1 MANTN
6 NKKTLPK
13 RTIDVRV
20 TALPSGEEAV
30 TYNLEKSV
38 QSIITDHNSAMAR
51 IIVGDAALGSKEN
64 SFLAKIKSNHQALFG
79 DSNSIFALLSDIK
92 AATVASK
99 LDLKTITQLAN
110 KYLDS
115 YEENH
120 LWDES
125 NYMVLSGIAP
135 LLNDILVAIK
145 EGNTTTEEGSQ
156 KIKLLIQGINDKTID
171 KLIELSERDIDPTS
185 KNSRALK
192 NFLLA
197 ISHFGEIDKKTTEGL
212 ETLDSLI
219 LPLNQVLKRIE
230 NLNKTLGDGQTL
242 VDTVIRL
249 QKLFAAI
256 KEIKEVSLTKDDT
269 DVIMYAIKGVNSILQ
284 EMSSANEILKDKDK
298 MKDFESYII
307 NLMNI
312 FGDGSNL
319 DILFEGL
326 REMHPVSEE
335 QAGLIIDGVTAINTI
350 LFNLKNLGI
359 EADNIIPGNLSFL
372 DFIFYSDQNPENLK
386 NIFHGLNDV
395 ADMTNK
401 EKYQRIVENIGHV
414 KNIVDS
420 LAQIKVNKK
429 LPEILKE
436 LTTIFA
442 NTTENGKISKSASVK
457 SLSEIFKGLNS
468 IDVADQ
474 KKVEKIIKSLEGISS
489 IINTLSNIDTKANDI
504 KKMRVNILDYLDILD
519 EVYDEI
525 KTKYDKIIELA
536 GMADTVK
543 AANKK
548 IDESL
553 DSCNE
558 VAVKTNQRN
567 EEIKKASI
575 SMAGLGAFIVASA
588 AVMTIGALFMMVG
601 GAKFAKNALL
611 FGVTLMAFEA
621 MVVAPLLLFSLQKN
635 KAFPA
640 LNNLNSFVITCTA
653 TMLVGAL
660 FMMLGGGKFMQAAL
674 GFAITLGLFEA
685 LIVAP
690 IMTFKFI
697 AKDALDS
704 LENLSSFII
713 TCTVIMT
720 LGALFMS
727 FAGGKLVKNAL
738 KFGLTLMLFEAI
750 VVAPF
755 ILFNKYAPEATKG
768 LQNFS
773 GFLIVTTAVMLIGA
787 LFMSLSGGKLVKNA
801 LKFAFTLMLFEAM
814 IITPF
819 LLINTFKDGVTNSMK
834 LFTGIVITSTIILM
848 IGALF
853 VAAQGGKYVKN
864 ALKFTGLLM
873 LFEIGVLAP
882 LLILNKMKNQIFRGL
897 VDFTAMIIVC
907 TTALLIGAL
916 FMTMKGGQM
925 PHAALQFTGLLALF
939 ELAVVAPILLFSKV
953 APEAIQSA
961 QQFGIFIALC
971 TASLIAGA
979 AYINA
984 YGSASAWE
992 FALLLA
998 GFVGIME
1005 AVAVGLSVW
1014 LNGKSMVS
1022 MKELSIFISVSSAA
1036 LLIGA
1041 MFVKTYGAKSVMEYA
1056 IVLAGFVTIM
1066 EVTVLILNKFMGD
1079 PKTIASM
1086 SAFGIFVGLSS
1097 LALIAGAMYINK
1109 YGVGS
1114 AINYAIVLT
1123 GFIALM
1129 SGVMALLGYLAPY
1142 ITPCIA
1148 VAQGL
1153 AIAIGTLSLSILLT
1167 NYIFENDPNGR
1178 KTLKHIGVL
1187 GTVLTGILGVFAILG
1202 IPPVMVLITLGAVAA
1217 TAIGVAITAISVS
1230 LGIMH
1235 SFIGKNGN
1243 RILKEIGILNNIL
1256 SWDSLGST
1264 FLLLSALGLV
1274 APLGL
1279 AASVA
1284 IGISLMA
1291 LSASLAIVDS
1301 LMKKHGKTLP
1311 GNINTLI
1318 DIVGQIG
1325 ILSLALIPVGVAA
1338 VLGNIAMIPIGLL
1351 TVSLSTTML
1360 LISLSVAKMAAVGDI
1375 SSQTETIVNNL
1386 KSFINIA
1393 DEVISV
1399 KDIFKITRIFS
1410 KLEIIKSIAKPMG
1423 ETMLTVASAIQDLAN
1438 LKVASRWDKDGNAIR
1453 WRQLKPNDFEIAK
1466 GNIADILTTMA
1477 EAFIDV
1483 WYGKTRQ
1490 FGLKDLANNDD
1501 EAIWQVLYFGNKVG
1515 EVISNIA
1522 TGVGNMAKM
1531 QIPTAWDSKGK
1542 AIAFRQLKQKDFKL
1556 ASDNVS
1562 DILISMA
1569 STIMSLY
1576 QVGNDY
1582 KRFGLKQGQNIFDV
1596 VGGGL
1601 FSDAE
1606 PSPFINTLEA
1616 TLKIGEVISNI
1627 GSAVGN
1633 MAKMQ
1638 IPTAWDEKGKAIA
1651 FRPIKKR
1658 DFVEAGENIDL
1669 ILTSVVRTLMSLYEK
1684 GKNEELGGSEK
1695 QNIFDV
1701 VSGGL
1706 LCSDDPPKLIRV
1718 IEASMKVSE
1727 MISNIATG
1735 VKDIAVLQIPNQW
1748 DDKGHPIHYV
1758 KVTSSDFYDAGK
1770 SIENIL
1776 TTVISAVASLDI
1788 NTDDVSN
1795 KMDAILPVSE
1805 FIGNMAEGI
1814 VKLASGQIAINWNKD
1829 GKAIEYRQLTKDD
1842 YIAAGEA
1849 VEKILIGQ
1857 IVSIV
1862 ETTKR
1867 YPQYFGKDNE
1877 WFTEIVSS
1885 VSSTGGLISSI
1896 ADSIIKIGQGLVAD
1910 KWDKDGKPIHF
1921 KQIVYTDA
1929 INNLNDVMMKVIPA
1943 TANAIILA
1951 YNGDDSHL
1959 GLKFILGENP
1969 DDDSPFNVA
1978 VRCINEITKITAS
1991 VVDTAIKLG
2000 SAQVP
2005 DWDAPWKDGK
2015 PTRYKHIEPLSII
2028 NNVNQLF
2035 KGNGKQSGILT
2046 ILADVISDIYDD
2058 YFAPGKKFDP
2068 NNEAELLTT
2077 VSNGISQILRI
2088 ISSASNSIVKIAST
2102 SIPISWDKDGN
2113 VLKYVR
2119 LDDNEINRAKNII
2132 KNIIVSLL
2140 TILDSD
2146 EIRAYQTEEAKNA
2159 REILADN
2166 ITDLIAAIGLTV
2178 RTTLDQIKEINKY
2191 QDEINKFSTLDFTK
2205 MVSNLNNSISQLQGI
2220 CSSFTYDPTQE
2231 TVFDFLTDELSNYV
2245 YNGVNPFDKD
2255 AYDKSNLLIE
2265 SIKKTNQTLS
2275 NAKGSS
2281 QFNQNTEILKK
2292 YVNTINSVDVSKLNT
2307 MNSLVNGLNKLANQW
2322 PDMGALT
2329 NALVEKLTP
2338 TLNNLVDRLEQAART
2353 IEKSDESQDKR
2364 QKKIDSTIS
2373 AIKEVMANPIN
2384 VLVSSDTTDSLD
2396 DNNPSSPEEDKT
2408 KINNT
2413 SRNNSTPQNNGTPP
2427 QNPSTNQRGSS
2438 ASQNRSRGNQ

>member
-1 MANTN
+1 MANTS

-92 AATVASK
+92 TATVASK

-110 KYLDS
+110 KYLDN

-125 NYMVLSGIAP
+125 NYNALIGIIP
-135 LLNDILVAIK
+135 MLNDILTTIK
-145 EGNTTTEEGSQ
+145 EGNTTTEEGAQ
-156 KIKLLIQGINDKTID
+156 KVKLLIQGINDKTID
-171 KLIELSERDIDPTS
+171 KLIELSETDIDPTS

-192 NFLLA
+192 NFFLA
-197 ISHFGEIDKKTTEGL
+197 LQHFSQIDKKTLEGV
-212 ETLDSLI
+212 ENVDSI
-219 LPLNQVLKRIE
+219 LVPLNNLLKKIEKLNEKTPDLDNLMQMMQKMRGVFSGISSITEVKQEFIDNILYGIRGMNTVLK
-230 NLNKTLGDGQTL
+230 
-242 VDTVIRL
+242 
-249 QKLFAAI
+249 
-256 KEIKEVSLTKDDT
+256 
-269 DVIMYAIKGVNSILQ
+269 
-284 EMSSANEILKDKDK
+284 EMSAANEELKG
-298 MKDFESYII
+298 KDFDSYLL
-307 NLMNI
+307 NLTNI
-312 FGDGSNL
+312 FDDASNL
-319 DILFEGL
+319 DIIFEGL
-326 REMHPVSEE
+326 RELHPVDSEHM
-335 QAGLIIDGVTAINTI
+335 GLIIDNIISINEILFRLNNINTKDLEFTSDLAWI
-350 LFNLKNLGI
+350 QGVLSGDEGTLEQIFRDINRISDISNKDKFERIVANIDSVAKIINLLAKI
-359 EADNIIPGNLSFL
+359 KID
-372 DFIFYSDQNPENLK
+372 K
-386 NIFHGLNDV
+386 NIPDV
-395 ADMTNK
+395 
-401 EKYQRIVENIGHV
+401 
-414 KNIVDS
+414 
-420 LAQIKVNKK
+420 
-429 LPEILKE
+429 LKE
-436 LTTIFA
+436 LYDLFNTKEKDNNIKTLSAIFNA
-442 NTTENGKISKSASVK
+442 INNIQRP
-457 SLSEIFKGLNS
+457 
-468 IDVADQ
+468 DQ
-474 KKVEKIIKSLEGISS
+474 KKFEQVVNGLEGIKS
-489 IINTLSNIDTKANDI
+489 IIDTLNLIDVKAKDI
-504 KKMRVNILDYLDILD
+504 KKMKINILDYLDVLD
-519 EVYDEI
+519 EVYDDI
-525 KTKYDKIIELA
+525 KKKFDKIIEIA
-536 GMADTVK
+536 AISDTVT
-543 AANKK
+543 AANEK
-548 IDESL
+548 IDKAL

-558 VAVKTNQRN
+558 VAVKTNQRS

-575 SMAGLGAFIVASA
+575 SMSGLAAFMVAA
-588 AVMTIGALFMMVG
+588 TAVMCIGALFMAYG
-601 GAKFAKNALL
+601 GGKFVKNALK
-611 FGVTLMAFEA
+611 FGLTLMVFEA
-621 MVVAPLLLFSLQKN
+621 MVVAPLLLFRNQQG

-640 LNNLNSFVITCTA
+640 LNNLNSFIVTCTA
-653 TMLVGAL
+653 TMMIGAL

-685 LIVAP
+685 LIIAP
-690 IMTFKFI
+690 IMAFKYV
-697 AKDALDS
+697 AKDAIES
-704 LENLSSFII
+704 LEGFSSFII
-713 TCTVIMT
+713 TCTTIMT

-727 FAGGKLVKNAL
+727 FGGGKFVKNAL

-768 LQNFS
+768 LQQFS

-787 LFMSLSGGKLVKNA
+787 LFMHLSGGKMVKNA

-814 IITPF
+814 VIAPF
-819 LLINTFKDGVTNSMK
+819 LLFNVFKDGALNGMK
-834 LFTGIVITSTIILM
+834 LFTGMVITSTIILM
-848 IGALF
+848 VGALF
-853 VAAQGGKYVKN
+853 MNVQNGKMAKN

-907 TTALLIGAL
+907 TTALLIGSL
-916 FMTMKGGQM
+916 FMTMKNGQM
-925 PHAALQFTGLLALF
+925 PRAALEFTGLLALF
-939 ELAVVAPILLFSKV
+939 ELATVAPLLLFNEVSGT
-953 APEAIQSA
+953 AIQSA
-961 QQFGIFIALC
+961 EKFGLFIAL
-971 TASLIAGA
+971 SAGA
-979 AYINA
+979 LIGGAAFINE
-984 YGSASAWE
+984 YGSKSVWE
-992 FALLLA
+992 FGLILSL
-998 GFVGIME
+998 FVGLIGGGYI
-1005 AVAVGLSVW
+1005 ALSKW
-1014 LNGKSMVS
+1014 LDGKATAT
-1022 MKELSIFISVSSAA
+1022 MKELGVFVAISSAA

-1041 MFVKTYGAKSVMEYA
+1041 MFVKTYGAKSVLEYG
-1056 IVLAGFVTIM
+1056 IVLAGFVGLMGGVI
-1066 EVTVLILNKFMGD
+1066 ILLTKFMG
-1079 PKTIASM
+1079 PMTLPNM
-1086 SAFGIFVGLSS
+1086 MAFGVFVGLSS
-1097 LALIAGAMYINK
+1097 LSLIAGAMYINK
-1109 YGVGS
+1109 YGTKS
-1114 AINYAIVLT
+1114 AIIYAGVLTLFIVLM
-1123 GFIALM
+1123 GA
-1129 SGVMALLGYLAPY
+1129 VMAGLGYLAPY
-1142 ITPCIA
+1142 ITPGIA
-1148 VAQGL
+1148 AATGL
-1153 AIAIGTLSLSILLT
+1153 GIAIGTLSLSMMLVNFIFEQDKNGKKILKNIGILLSVIGKVWLPFSLLSLVSPFIIAGSAAT
-1167 NYIFENDPNGR
+1167 IALGIGITILSGSLVLVDNLMGRNRGQRILTDIDLLNDVINKVWLPFS
-1178 KTLKHIGVL
+1178 LLSLVSIPIAA
-1187 GTVLTGILGVFAILG
+1187 GTAAAILLGVGLMTLSGSLTIVDTFMNAHGESIQNNLQELMIVVGLTAALGYEVGLLG
-1202 IPPVMVLITLGAVAA
+1202 IPLLAA
-1217 TAIGVAITAISVS
+1217 TVFGIIPLNMFVGGLTSTVFMLTASVKRMNEVGDLSKQTQQIISN
-1230 LGIMH
+1230 IN
-1235 SFIGKNGN
+1235 SFIGIIDDIDLGGWGFFG
-1243 RILKEIGILNNIL
+1243 RIAK
-1256 SWDSLGST
+1256 
-1264 FLLLSALGLV
+1264 
-1274 APLGL
+1274 
-1279 AASVA
+1279 
-1284 IGISLMA
+1284 
-1291 LSASLAIVDS
+1291 
-1301 LMKKHGKTLP
+1301 
-1311 GNINTLI
+1311 
-1318 DIVGQIG
+1318 
-1325 ILSLALIPVGVAA
+1325 LALIEDLVKPMGR
-1338 VLGNIAMIPIGLL
+1338 
-1351 TVSLSTTML
+1351 TML
-1360 LISLSVAKMAAVGDI
+1360 LVS
-1375 SSQTETIVNNL
+1375 T
-1386 KSFINIA
+1386 
-1393 DEVISV
+1393 
-1399 KDIFKITRIFS
+1399 
-1410 KLEIIKSIAKPMG
+1410 
-1423 ETMLTVASAIQDLAN
+1423 AIQDIAN
-1438 LKVASRWDKDGNAIR
+1438 LKVASRWDKDGTPVR
-1453 WRQLKPNDFEIAK
+1453 WRQLQPKDFQIAK
-1466 GNIADILTTMA
+1466 DNIADILTNMA
-1477 EAFIDV
+1477 EAFVDV
-1483 WYGKTRQ
+1483 WYGKATDSKNPLLRTGK
-1490 FGLKDLANNDD
+1490 GLRDLVKDDD
-1501 EAIWQVLYFGNKVG
+1501 DAIWQVLYFGCKVG

-1542 AIAFRQLKQKDFKL
+1542 AISYRQLKQKDFKL
-1556 ASDNVS
+1556 ASDNTKE
-1562 DILISMA
+1562 ILTNLA
-1569 STIMSLY
+1569 HTIMELY
-1576 QVGNDY
+1576 NDGFKEEY
-1582 KRFGLKQGQNIFDV
+1582 GARNGKNIFDV

-1606 PSPFINTLEA
+1606 PSPFINTLES

-1638 IPTAWDEKGKAIA
+1638 ISTAWDERGKAIA
-1651 FRPIKKR
+1651 FRQIKKR
-1658 DFVEAGENIDL
+1658 DFVDAGENINL
-1669 ILTSVVRTLMSLYEK
+1669 ILTSVVHTLMDLYKK
-1684 GKNEELGGSEK
+1684 GTTAELGGSQE
-1695 QNIFDV
+1695 QNIFDI
-1701 VSGGL
+1701 VSGGF
-1706 LCSDDPPKLIRV
+1706 LCSDDPSPIARV

-1758 KVTSSDFYDAGK
+1758 KVNSSDFYDAGK

-1776 TTVISAVASLDI
+1776 TTVVSAVASLNI
-1788 NTDDVSN
+1788 NPDDVSN
-1795 KMDAILPVSE
+1795 KMEAILPVSE

-1814 VKLASGQIAINWNKD
+1814 VKLASGQIATNWDKKT
-1829 GKAIEYRQLTKDD
+1829 GKAIEYRQLTKED

-1849 VEKILIGQ
+1849 VENILIGQ

-1910 KWDKDGKPIHF
+1910 NWDKDGKPIHF
-1921 KQIVYTDA
+1921 TKINYTDA
-1929 INNLNDVMMKVIPA
+1929 INDLNDVMMQVIPA

-1951 YNGDDSHL
+1951 YEGDSSHNRK
-1959 GLKFILGENP
+1959 GLKAILGDNP

-1978 VRCINEITKITAS
+1978 VRCITEITKIAS
-1991 VVDTAIKLG
+1991 SIVDTSIKLG

-2005 DWDAPWKDGK
+2005 DWNAPWKDGK
-2015 PTRYKHIEPLSII
+2015 PTRYKHINPLEII

-2046 ILADVISDIYDD
+2046 ILADVVSDIYDD

-2068 NNEAELLTT
+2068 NNEADLLAI
-2077 VSNGISQILRI
+2077 VSNGIGQILKI
-2088 ISSASNSIVKIAST
+2088 VSSASNSIVKIAST
-2102 SIPISWDKDGN
+2102 SIPVSWDKDGN

-2119 LDDNEINRAKNII
+2119 LDDGEIERARKIIQNIVI
-2132 KNIIVSLL
+2132 SLL

-2146 EIRAYQTEEAKNA
+2146 EIKAYQTEEAKNA

-2191 QDEINKFSTLDFTK
+2191 QDEINKFGTLDFTK

-2255 AYDKSNLLIE
+2255 AYEKSNLLIE
-2265 SIKKTNQTLS
+2265 SIKKTNQTIS
-2275 NAKGSS
+2275 TAKGSS

-2292 YVNTINSVDVSKLNT
+2292 YVNTINSVDVSRLNT

-2338 TLNNLVDRLEQAART
+2338 ALNNLVERLEQAART

-2413 SRNNSTPQNNGTPP
+2413 SRNNSTPQNNGTP
-2427 QNPSTNQRGSS
+2427 QNPSTNQGGSS

>member
-1 MANTN
+1 MANTS

-92 AATVASK
+92 TATVASK

-110 KYLDS
+110 KYLDN
-115 YEENH
+115 YEESH

-125 NYMVLSGIAP
+125 NYNTLIGIVP
-135 LLNDILVAIK
+135 MLNDILTAIK
-145 EGNTTTEEGSQ
+145 EGNTTTEEGAQ
-156 KIKLLIQGINDKTID
+156 KVKLLIQGINDKTID
-171 KLIELSERDIDPTS
+171 KLIELSETDIDPTS

-192 NFLLA
+192 NFFLA
-197 ISHFGEIDKKTTEGL
+197 LQHFSQIDKKTLEGV
-212 ETLDSLI
+212 ENVDSI
-219 LPLNQVLKRIE
+219 LVPLNNLLKKIE
-230 NLNKTLGDGQTL
+230 KLNEKTPDLDNLMQMMQKMRGVFSGISSITEVKQEFIDNILYG
-242 VDTVIRL
+242 IR
-249 QKLFAAI
+249 
-256 KEIKEVSLTKDDT
+256 
-269 DVIMYAIKGVNSILQ
+269 GVNTILK
-284 EMSSANEILKDKDK
+284 EMSIANEELKE
-298 MKDFESYII
+298 KDFESYLL
-307 NLMNI
+307 NLTNI
-312 FGDGSNL
+312 FDDASNL
-319 DILFEGL
+319 DIVFEGL
-326 REMHPVSEE
+326 RELHPVDSEHM
-335 QAGLIIDGVTAINTI
+335 GLIIDNIVSINEILYRLNNINTKDLEFTSDLAWI
-350 LFNLKNLGI
+350 QGVLSGDEGTLEQIFRDINRISDISNKDKFERIVANIDYVAKIINLLAKI
-359 EADNIIPGNLSFL
+359 KID
-372 DFIFYSDQNPENLK
+372 K
-386 NIFHGLNDV
+386 NIPDV
-395 ADMTNK
+395 
-401 EKYQRIVENIGHV
+401 
-414 KNIVDS
+414 
-420 LAQIKVNKK
+420 
-429 LPEILKE
+429 LKE
-436 LTTIFA
+436 LYDLFNTKEKDNNIKTLSAIF
-442 NTTENGKISKSASVK
+442 NVI
-457 SLSEIFKGLNS
+457 NS
-468 IDVADQ
+468 IQRPDQ
-474 KKVEKIIKSLEGISS
+474 KKFEQVVNGLEGIRS
-489 IINTLSNIDTKANDI
+489 IIDTLNLIDVKAKDI
-504 KKMRVNILDYLDILD
+504 KKMKINILDYLDVLD
-519 EVYDEI
+519 EVYDDI
-525 KTKYDKIIELA
+525 KKKFDKIVEIA
-536 GMADTVK
+536 AISDTVT
-543 AANKK
+543 AANEK
-548 IDESL
+548 IDKAL

-558 VAVKTNQRN
+558 VAVKTNQRS

-575 SMAGLGAFIVASA
+575 SISGLAAFMVAA
-588 AVMTIGALFMMVG
+588 TAVMCIGALFMAYG
-601 GAKFAKNALL
+601 GGKFVKNALK
-611 FGVTLMAFEA
+611 FGLTLMVFEA
-621 MVVAPLLLFSLQKN
+621 MVVAPLLLFRNQQG

-640 LNNLNSFVITCTA
+640 LNNLNSFIVTCTA
-653 TMLVGAL
+653 TMMIGAL

-685 LIVAP
+685 LIIAP
-690 IMTFKFI
+690 IMAFKYV
-697 AKDALDS
+697 AKDAIES
-704 LENLSSFII
+704 LEGFSSFII
-713 TCTVIMT
+713 TCTTIMT

-727 FAGGKLVKNAL
+727 FGGGKFVKNAL

-768 LQNFS
+768 LQQFS

-787 LFMSLSGGKLVKNA
+787 LFMHLSGGKMVKNA

-814 IITPF
+814 VIAPF
-819 LLINTFKDGVTNSMK
+819 LLFNVFKDGALNGMK
-834 LFTGIVITSTIILM
+834 LFTGMVITSTIILM
-848 IGALF
+848 VGALF
-853 VAAQGGKYVKN
+853 MNVQNGKMAKN

-907 TTALLIGAL
+907 TTALLIGSL
-916 FMTMKGGQM
+916 FMTMKNGQM
-925 PHAALQFTGLLALF
+925 PRAALEFTGLLALF
-939 ELAVVAPILLFSKV
+939 ELATVAPLLLFNEVSGT
-953 APEAIQSA
+953 AIQSA
-961 QQFGIFIALC
+961 EKFGLFIAL
-971 TASLIAGA
+971 SAGA
-979 AYINA
+979 LIGGAAFINE
-984 YGSASAWE
+984 YGSASVWE
-992 FALLLA
+992 FGLILSL
-998 GFVGIME
+998 FVGLIGGGYI
-1005 AVAVGLSVW
+1005 ALSKW
-1014 LNGKSMVS
+1014 LDGKATAT
-1022 MKELSIFISVSSAA
+1022 MKELGVFVAISSAA

-1041 MFVKTYGAKSVMEYA
+1041 MFVKTYGSKSVLEYG
-1056 IVLAGFVTIM
+1056 IVLAGFVGLMGGVI
-1066 EVTVLILNKFMGD
+1066 ILLTKFMG
-1079 PKTIASM
+1079 PMTLPNM
-1086 SAFGIFVGLSS
+1086 MAFGVFVGLSS
-1097 LALIAGAMYINK
+1097 LSLIAGAMYINK
-1109 YGVGS
+1109 YGTKS
-1114 AINYAIVLT
+1114 AIIYAGVLTLFIVLM
-1123 GFIALM
+1123 GA
-1129 SGVMALLGYLAPY
+1129 VMAGLGYLAAW
-1142 ITPCIA
+1142 ITPGIA
-1148 VAQGL
+1148 AATGL
-1153 AIAIGTLSLSILLT
+1153 GIAIGTLSLSMMLVNFIFEQDKNGKKILKNIGILLSVIGKVWLPFSLLSLVSPFIIAGSAAAIALGIGIT
-1167 NYIFENDPNGR
+1167 ILSGSLVLVDNLMGRNRGQRILTDIDILNDVINKVWLPFSLLSLVSIPIAAG
-1178 KTLKHIGVL
+1178 TAAAILLGIGLMAMSGSLTIVDTFMNAHGESIQNNLQELMIVVGLTAAL
-1187 GTVLTGILGVFAILG
+1187 GYEVGLLG
-1202 IPPVMVLITLGAVAA
+1202 IPLAFATVFGIIPLNMFVGGLTSAVFML
-1217 TAIGVAITAISVS
+1217 TASVKRMNEVGDLSKQTQQIISN
-1230 LGIMH
+1230 IN
-1235 SFIGKNGN
+1235 SFIGIIDDIDLGGWGFFS
-1243 RILKEIGILNNIL
+1243 RIAK
-1256 SWDSLGST
+1256 
-1264 FLLLSALGLV
+1264 
-1274 APLGL
+1274 
-1279 AASVA
+1279 
-1284 IGISLMA
+1284 
-1291 LSASLAIVDS
+1291 
-1301 LMKKHGKTLP
+1301 
-1311 GNINTLI
+1311 
-1318 DIVGQIG
+1318 
-1325 ILSLALIPVGVAA
+1325 LALIEDLVRPMGR
-1338 VLGNIAMIPIGLL
+1338 
-1351 TVSLSTTML
+1351 TML
-1360 LISLSVAKMAAVGDI
+1360 LVS
-1375 SSQTETIVNNL
+1375 T
-1386 KSFINIA
+1386 
-1393 DEVISV
+1393 
-1399 KDIFKITRIFS
+1399 
-1410 KLEIIKSIAKPMG
+1410 
-1423 ETMLTVASAIQDLAN
+1423 AIQDIAN
-1438 LKVASRWDKDGNAIR
+1438 LKVASRWDKNGTPVR
-1453 WRQLKPNDFEIAK
+1453 WRQLQPKDFQIAK
-1466 GNIADILTTMA
+1466 DNIADILTNMA
-1477 EAFIDV
+1477 EAFVDV
-1483 WYGKTRQ
+1483 WYGKATDSKNPLLRTGK
-1490 FGLKDLANNDD
+1490 GLRDLVKDDD
-1501 EAIWQVLYFGNKVG
+1501 DAIWQVLYFGCKVG

-1542 AIAFRQLKQKDFKL
+1542 AISYRQLKQKDFKL
-1556 ASDNVS
+1556 ASDNIS

-1569 STIMSLY
+1569 STIMALY

-1582 KRFGLKQGQNIFDV
+1582 QRFGLKQGQNIFDV

-1684 GKNEELGGSEK
+1684 GKTKELGGSEE

-1701 VSGGL
+1701 VSNFW
-1706 LCSDDPPKLIRV
+1706 SADDPPPIARV

-1758 KVTSSDFYDAGK
+1758 KVNSSDFYDAGK

-1776 TTVISAVASLDI
+1776 TTVVSAVASLNI
-1788 NTDDVSN
+1788 NPDEVSET
-1795 KMDAILPVSE
+1795 MDAILPVSE

-1814 VKLASGQIAINWNKD
+1814 VKLASGQIATNWDKKT
-1829 GKAIEYRQLTKDD
+1829 GKAIEYRQLTKED

-1849 VEKILIGQ
+1849 VENILIGQ

-1867 YPQYFGKDNE
+1867 YPEYFGKDNE
-1877 WFTEIVSS
+1877 WFTDIVNS

-1910 KWDKDGKPIHF
+1910 NWDKDGKPIHF
-1921 KQIVYTDA
+1921 TKISYTDA
-1929 INNLNDVMMKVIPA
+1929 INDLNNVMMEVIPA

-1951 YNGDDSHL
+1951 YEGDPAHNRK
-1959 GLKFILGENP
+1959 GLKAILGDNP

-1978 VRCINEITKITAS
+1978 VRCITEITKIAS
-1991 VVDTAIKLG
+1991 NIVDTSIKLG

-2005 DWDAPWKDGK
+2005 DWNAPWKDGK

-2035 KGNGKQSGILT
+2035 RGDNTHSGILT
-2046 ILADVISDIYDD
+2046 ILADVVSDIYDD

-2068 NNEAELLTT
+2068 NNEADLLAT
-2077 VSNGISQILRI
+2077 VSNGIGQILKI
-2088 ISSASNSIVKIAST
+2088 VSSASNSIVKIAST
-2102 SIPISWDKDGN
+2102 SIPVSWDKDGN

-2119 LDDNEINRAKNII
+2119 LDDGEIERARKIIQNIVI
-2132 KNIIVSLL
+2132 SLL

-2146 EIRAYQTEEAKNA
+2146 EIKAYQTEEAKNA

-2191 QDEINKFSTLDFTK
+2191 QDEINKFGTLDFTK

-2245 YNGVNPFDKD
+2245 YNGVNPFDQD
-2255 AYDKSNLLIE
+2255 AYEKSNLLIE

-2292 YVNTINSVDVSKLNT
+2292 YVNTINSVDVSRLNT

-2338 TLNNLVDRLEQAART
+2338 ALNNLVDRLEQAAKT

-2396 DNNPSSPEEDKT
+2396 DNNPSSQEEDKT

-2413 SRNNSTPQNNGTPP
+2413 SRTNSTPQNNGTP
-2427 QNPSTNQRGSS
+2427 QNTSTNQGGSS
-2438 ASQNRSRGNQ
+2438 TSQNRSRGNQ

>member
-1 MANTN
+1 MANTS

-92 AATVASK
+92 TATVASK

-110 KYLDS
+110 KYLDN
-115 YEENH
+115 YEESH

-125 NYMVLSGIAP
+125 NYNTLIGIVP
-135 LLNDILVAIK
+135 MLNDILTAIK
-145 EGNTTTEEGSQ
+145 EGNTTTEEGAQ
-156 KIKLLIQGINDKTID
+156 KVKLLIQGINDKTID
-171 KLIELSERDIDPTS
+171 KLIELSETDIDPTS

-192 NFLLA
+192 NFFLA
-197 ISHFGEIDKKTTEGL
+197 LQHFSQIDKKTLEGV
-212 ETLDSLI
+212 ENVDSI
-219 LPLNQVLKRIE
+219 LVPLNNLLKKIE
-230 NLNKTLGDGQTL
+230 KLNEKTPDLDNLMQMMQKMRGVFSGISSITEVKQEFIDNILYG
-242 VDTVIRL
+242 IR
-249 QKLFAAI
+249 
-256 KEIKEVSLTKDDT
+256 
-269 DVIMYAIKGVNSILQ
+269 GVNTILK
-284 EMSSANEILKDKDK
+284 EMSIANEELKE
-298 MKDFESYII
+298 KDFESYLL
-307 NLMNI
+307 NLTNI
-312 FGDGSNL
+312 FDDASNL
-319 DILFEGL
+319 DIVFEGL
-326 REMHPVSEE
+326 RELHPVDSEHM
-335 QAGLIIDGVTAINTI
+335 GLIIDNIVSINEILYRLNNINTKDLEFTSDLAWI
-350 LFNLKNLGI
+350 QGVLSGDEGTLEQIFRDINRISDISNKDKFERIVANIDYVAKIINLLAKI
-359 EADNIIPGNLSFL
+359 KID
-372 DFIFYSDQNPENLK
+372 K
-386 NIFHGLNDV
+386 NIPDV
-395 ADMTNK
+395 
-401 EKYQRIVENIGHV
+401 
-414 KNIVDS
+414 
-420 LAQIKVNKK
+420 
-429 LPEILKE
+429 LKE
-436 LTTIFA
+436 LYDLFNTKEKDNNIKTLSAIF
-442 NTTENGKISKSASVK
+442 NVI
-457 SLSEIFKGLNS
+457 NS
-468 IDVADQ
+468 IQRPDQ
-474 KKVEKIIKSLEGISS
+474 KKFEQVVNGLEGIRS
-489 IINTLSNIDTKANDI
+489 IIDTLNLIDVKAKDI
-504 KKMRVNILDYLDILD
+504 KKMKINILDYLDVLD
-519 EVYDEI
+519 EVYDDI
-525 KTKYDKIIELA
+525 KKKFDKIVEIA
-536 GMADTVK
+536 AISDTVT
-543 AANKK
+543 AANEK
-548 IDESL
+548 IDKAL

-558 VAVKTNQRN
+558 VAVKTNQRS

-575 SMAGLGAFIVASA
+575 SISGLAAFMVAA
-588 AVMTIGALFMMVG
+588 TAVMCIGALFMAYG
-601 GAKFAKNALL
+601 GGKFVKNALK
-611 FGVTLMAFEA
+611 FGLTLMVFEA
-621 MVVAPLLLFSLQKN
+621 MVVAPLLLFRNQQG

-640 LNNLNSFVITCTA
+640 LNNLNSFIVTCTA
-653 TMLVGAL
+653 TMMIGAL

-685 LIVAP
+685 LIIAP
-690 IMTFKFI
+690 IMAFKYV
-697 AKDALDS
+697 AKDAIES
-704 LENLSSFII
+704 LEGFSSFII
-713 TCTVIMT
+713 TCTTIMT

-727 FAGGKLVKNAL
+727 FGGGKFVKNAL

-768 LQNFS
+768 LQQFS

-787 LFMSLSGGKLVKNA
+787 LFMHLSGGKMVKNA

-814 IITPF
+814 VIAPF
-819 LLINTFKDGVTNSMK
+819 LLFNVFKDGALNGMK
-834 LFTGIVITSTIILM
+834 LFTGMVITSTIILM
-848 IGALF
+848 VGALF
-853 VAAQGGKYVKN
+853 MNVQNGKMAKN

-907 TTALLIGAL
+907 TTALLIGSL
-916 FMTMKGGQM
+916 FMTMKNGQM
-925 PHAALQFTGLLALF
+925 PRAALEFTGLLALF
-939 ELAVVAPILLFSKV
+939 ELATVAPLLLFNEVSGT
-953 APEAIQSA
+953 AIQSA
-961 QQFGIFIALC
+961 EKFGLFIAL
-971 TASLIAGA
+971 SAGA
-979 AYINA
+979 LIGGAAFINE
-984 YGSASAWE
+984 YGSASVWE
-992 FALLLA
+992 FGLILSL
-998 GFVGIME
+998 FVGLIGGGYI
-1005 AVAVGLSVW
+1005 ALSKW
-1014 LNGKSMVS
+1014 LDGKATAT
-1022 MKELSIFISVSSAA
+1022 MKELGVFVAISSAA

-1041 MFVKTYGAKSVMEYA
+1041 MFVKTYGSKSVLEYG
-1056 IVLAGFVTIM
+1056 IVLAGFVGLMGGVI
-1066 EVTVLILNKFMGD
+1066 ILLTKFMG
-1079 PKTIASM
+1079 PMTLPNM
-1086 SAFGIFVGLSS
+1086 MAFGVFVGLSS
-1097 LALIAGAMYINK
+1097 LSLIAGAMYINK
-1109 YGVGS
+1109 YGTKS
-1114 AINYAIVLT
+1114 AIIYAGVLTLFIVLM
-1123 GFIALM
+1123 GA
-1129 SGVMALLGYLAPY
+1129 VMAGLGYLAAW
-1142 ITPCIA
+1142 ITPGIA
-1148 VAQGL
+1148 AATGL
-1153 AIAIGTLSLSILLT
+1153 GIAIGTLSLSMMLVNFIFEQDKNGKKILKNIGILLSVIGKVWLPFSLLSLVSPFIIAGSAAAIALGIGIT
-1167 NYIFENDPNGR
+1167 ILSGSLVLVDNLMGRNRGQRILTDIDILNDVINKVWLPFSLLSLVSIPIAAG
-1178 KTLKHIGVL
+1178 TAAAILLGIGLMAMSGSLTIVDTFMNAHGESIQNNLQELMIVVGLTAAL
-1187 GTVLTGILGVFAILG
+1187 GYEVGLLG
-1202 IPPVMVLITLGAVAA
+1202 IPLLAA
-1217 TAIGVAITAISVS
+1217 TVFGIIPLNIFVGGLTSAVFMLTASVKRMNEVGDLSKQTQQIISN
-1230 LGIMH
+1230 IN
-1235 SFIGKNGN
+1235 SFIGIIDDIDLGGWGFFS
-1243 RILKEIGILNNIL
+1243 RIAK
-1256 SWDSLGST
+1256 
-1264 FLLLSALGLV
+1264 
-1274 APLGL
+1274 
-1279 AASVA
+1279 
-1284 IGISLMA
+1284 
-1291 LSASLAIVDS
+1291 
-1301 LMKKHGKTLP
+1301 
-1311 GNINTLI
+1311 
-1318 DIVGQIG
+1318 
-1325 ILSLALIPVGVAA
+1325 LALIEDLVRPMGR
-1338 VLGNIAMIPIGLL
+1338 
-1351 TVSLSTTML
+1351 TML
-1360 LISLSVAKMAAVGDI
+1360 LVS
-1375 SSQTETIVNNL
+1375 T
-1386 KSFINIA
+1386 
-1393 DEVISV
+1393 
-1399 KDIFKITRIFS
+1399 
-1410 KLEIIKSIAKPMG
+1410 
-1423 ETMLTVASAIQDLAN
+1423 AIQDIAN
-1438 LKVASRWDKDGNAIR
+1438 LKVASRWDKNGTPVR
-1453 WRQLKPNDFEIAK
+1453 WRQLQPKDFQIAK
-1466 GNIADILTTMA
+1466 DNIADILTNMA
-1477 EAFIDV
+1477 EAFVDV
-1483 WYGKTRQ
+1483 WYGKATDSKNPLLRTGK
-1490 FGLKDLANNDD
+1490 GLRDLVKDDD
-1501 EAIWQVLYFGNKVG
+1501 DAIWQVLYFGCKVG

-1542 AIAFRQLKQKDFKL
+1542 AISYRQLKQKDFKL
-1556 ASDNVS
+1556 ASDNIS

-1569 STIMSLY
+1569 STIMALY

-1582 KRFGLKQGQNIFDV
+1582 QRFGLKQGQNIFDV

-1684 GKNEELGGSEK
+1684 GKTKELGGSEE

-1701 VSGGL
+1701 VSNFW
-1706 LCSDDPPKLIRV
+1706 SADDPPPIARV

-1758 KVTSSDFYDAGK
+1758 KVNSSDFYDAGK

-1776 TTVISAVASLDI
+1776 TTVVSAVASLNI
-1788 NTDDVSN
+1788 NPDEVSET
-1795 KMDAILPVSE
+1795 MDAILPVSE

-1814 VKLASGQIAINWNKD
+1814 VKLASGQIATNWDKKT
-1829 GKAIEYRQLTKDD
+1829 GKAIEYRQLTKED

-1849 VEKILIGQ
+1849 VENILIGQ

-1867 YPQYFGKDNE
+1867 YPEYFGKDNE
-1877 WFTEIVSS
+1877 WFTDIVNS

-1910 KWDKDGKPIHF
+1910 NWDKDGKPIHF
-1921 KQIVYTDA
+1921 TKISYTDA
-1929 INNLNDVMMKVIPA
+1929 INDLNNVMMEVIPA

-1951 YNGDDSHL
+1951 YEGDPAHNRK
-1959 GLKFILGENP
+1959 GLKAILGDNP

-1978 VRCINEITKITAS
+1978 VRCITEITKIAS
-1991 VVDTAIKLG
+1991 NIVDTSIKLG

-2005 DWDAPWKDGK
+2005 DWNAPWKDGK

-2035 KGNGKQSGILT
+2035 RGDNTHSGILT
-2046 ILADVISDIYDD
+2046 ILADVVSDIYDD

-2068 NNEAELLTT
+2068 NNEADLLAT
-2077 VSNGISQILRI
+2077 VSNGIGQILKI
-2088 ISSASNSIVKIAST
+2088 VSSASNSIVKIAST
-2102 SIPISWDKDGN
+2102 SIPVSWDKDGN

-2119 LDDNEINRAKNII
+2119 LDDGEIERARKIIQNIVI
-2132 KNIIVSLL
+2132 SLL

-2146 EIRAYQTEEAKNA
+2146 EIKAYQTEEAKNA

-2191 QDEINKFSTLDFTK
+2191 QDEINKFGTLDFTK

-2245 YNGVNPFDKD
+2245 YNGVNPFDQD
-2255 AYDKSNLLIE
+2255 AYEKSNLLIE

-2292 YVNTINSVDVSKLNT
+2292 YVNTINSVDVSRLNT

-2338 TLNNLVDRLEQAART
+2338 ALNNLVDRLEQAAKT

-2396 DNNPSSPEEDKT
+2396 DNNPSSQEEDKT

-2413 SRNNSTPQNNGTPP
+2413 SRTNSTPQNNGTP
-2427 QNPSTNQRGSS
+2427 QNTSTNQGGSS
-2438 ASQNRSRGNQ
+2438 TSQNRSRGNQ

>member
-1 MANTN
+1 MANTS

-51 IIVGDAALGSKEN
+51 IIVGDASLGSKES
-64 SFLAKIKSNHQALFG
+64 SFLSKIKSNHQALFG

-92 AATVASK
+92 AATIASK
-99 LDLKTITQLAN
+99 SDLKTITQLAN

-125 NYMVLSGIAP
+125 NYMVLSGIIP

-145 EGNTTTEEGSQ
+145 AGNTVTEEGSQ
-156 KIKLLIQGINDKTID
+156 KVKLLIQGINDNTID
-171 KLIELSERDIDPTS
+171 KLIELSETDIDPTS

-192 NFLLA
+192 NFFLA
-197 ISHFGEIDKKTTEGL
+197 LQHFSQIDKNTLEGV
-212 ETLDSLI
+212 ENVDSI
-219 LPLNQVLKRIE
+219 LVPLNNLLKKIE
-230 NLNKTLGDGQTL
+230 MLNNKTPDLDNLMQMMQKMRGVFSGISSITEVKQEFIDNILYG
-242 VDTVIRL
+242 IRGMN
-249 QKLFAAI
+249 
-256 KEIKEVSLTKDDT
+256 T
-269 DVIMYAIKGVNSILQ
+269 ILK
-284 EMSSANEILKDKDK
+284 EMSVANEELQG
-298 MKDFESYII
+298 KDFDSYLL
-307 NLMNI
+307 NLINI
-312 FGDGSNL
+312 FDDASNL
-319 DILFEGL
+319 DIIFEGL
-326 REMHPVSEE
+326 KELHPVDSEHM
-335 QAGLIIDGVTAINTI
+335 GLIIDNIVSINEILYRLNNINTKDLEFTSDLAWIQGVLSGDEGTLEQIFKDINRISDISNKDKFERIVANIDSVAKIINLLAKIKIDKNIPDVLKELNDLFNTKTSDTIKSLSSVFNSINTI
-350 LFNLKNLGI
+350 QTPN
-359 EADNIIPGNLSFL
+359 
-372 DFIFYSDQNPENLK
+372 
-386 NIFHGLNDV
+386 
-395 ADMTNK
+395 
-401 EKYQRIVENIGHV
+401 
-414 KNIVDS
+414 
-420 LAQIKVNKK
+420 
-429 LPEILKE
+429 
-436 LTTIFA
+436 
-442 NTTENGKISKSASVK
+442 
-457 SLSEIFKGLNS
+457 
-468 IDVADQ
+468 Q
-474 KKVEKIIKSLEGISS
+474 KKFEQTISGLEGIRS
-489 IINTLSNIDTKANDI
+489 IIDTLNLINVKAKDI
-504 KKMRVNILDYLDILD
+504 KKMKINILDYLDILD
-519 EVYDEI
+519 EIYDDI
-525 KTKYDKIIELA
+525 KKKFDKIVEIA
-536 GMADTVK
+536 SVSDAVT
-543 AANKK
+543 AANEK
-548 IDESL
+548 IDKAL

-558 VAVKTNQRN
+558 VAVKTNQRS

-575 SMAGLGAFIVASA
+575 SMSGLAAFMVAA
-588 AVMTIGALFMMVG
+588 TAVMCIGALFMAYG
-601 GAKFAKNALL
+601 GGKFVKNALK
-611 FGVTLMAFEA
+611 FGLTLMVFEA
-621 MVVAPLLLFSLQKN
+621 MVVAPLLLFRNQQG

-640 LNNLNSFVITCTA
+640 LNNLNSFIVTCTA
-653 TMLVGAL
+653 TMMIGAL

-685 LIVAP
+685 LIIAP
-690 IMTFKFI
+690 IMAFKYV
-697 AKDALDS
+697 AKDAIES
-704 LENLSSFII
+704 LEGFSSFII
-713 TCTVIMT
+713 TCTTIMT

-727 FAGGKLVKNAL
+727 FGGGKFVKNAI

-768 LQNFS
+768 LQQFS
-773 GFLIVTTAVMLIGA
+773 GFLIVTTSVMLIGA
-787 LFMSLSGGKLVKNA
+787 LFMHLSGGKMVKNA

-814 IITPF
+814 VITPF
-819 LLINTFKDGVTNSMK
+819 LLFNVFKDGALNGMK
-834 LFTGIVITSTIILM
+834 LFNGIVITSTVILM
-848 IGALF
+848 VGALF
-853 VAAQGGKYVKN
+853 MNVQNGKMAKN
-864 ALKFTGLLM
+864 AIKFTGLLM
-873 LFEIGVLAP
+873 MFEIGVLAP

-897 VDFTAMIIVC
+897 VDFTSMIIVC
-907 TTALLIGAL
+907 TTALLIGSL
-916 FMTMKGGQM
+916 FMTMKNGQM
-925 PHAALQFTGLLALF
+925 PRAALEFTVLLALF
-939 ELAVVAPILLFSKV
+939 ELATVSPLLLFNEVSGTV
-953 APEAIQSA
+953 IQSA
-961 QQFGIFIALC
+961 EKFGLFIAL
-971 TASLIAGA
+971 SAGA
-979 AYINA
+979 LIGGAAFINE
-984 YGSASAWE
+984 YGSKSVWE
-992 FALLLA
+992 FGLILSL
-998 GFVGIME
+998 FVGLIGGGYI
-1005 AVAVGLSVW
+1005 ALSKW
-1014 LNGKSMVS
+1014 LDGKATAT
-1022 MKELSIFISVSSAA
+1022 MKELGVFVAISSAA

-1041 MFVKTYGAKSVMEYA
+1041 MFIKTYGSKSVLEYG
-1056 IVLAGFVTIM
+1056 IVLAGFVGLMGGVI
-1066 EVTVLILNKFMGD
+1066 ILLTKFMG
-1079 PKTIASM
+1079 PMTLPNM
-1086 SAFGIFVGLSS
+1086 MAFGVFVGLSS
-1097 LALIAGAMYINK
+1097 LSLIAGAMYINK
-1109 YGVGS
+1109 YGTKS
-1114 AINYAIVLT
+1114 AIIYAGVLTVFIVLM
-1123 GFIALM
+1123 GA
-1129 SGVMALLGYLAPY
+1129 VMAGLGYLAAF
-1142 ITPCIA
+1142 ITPGIA
-1148 VAQGL
+1148 AATGL
-1153 AIAIGTLSLSILLT
+1153 GIAIGTLSLSMMLVNFIFEQDKGGKKILKNIETLLSVIGKVWLPFSLLSLVSIPIVAGTAAAIALSLGITILSGSLVLVDNLMGRNRGKRILDDIDLLNDVIGKVWLPFSLLALVSIPIAAGTAASILLGVGLMAMSGSLT
-1167 NYIFENDPNGR
+1167 IVDTFMNAHGESIQNNLQELMIIVGLI
-1178 KTLKHIGVL
+1178 TELAVEIGL
-1187 GTVLTGILGVFAILG
+1187 LG
-1202 IPPVMVLITLGAVAA
+1202 IPILAA
-1217 TAIGVAITAISVS
+1217 TV
-1230 LGIMH
+1230 LGIIPLNVFVGGLTSAVFMLTASVKRMNEVGDLSKQTQQIISNIN
-1235 SFIGKNGN
+1235 SFIGIIDDINLGGWGFFG
-1243 RILKEIGILNNIL
+1243 RIAK
-1256 SWDSLGST
+1256 
-1264 FLLLSALGLV
+1264 
-1274 APLGL
+1274 
-1279 AASVA
+1279 
-1284 IGISLMA
+1284 
-1291 LSASLAIVDS
+1291 
-1301 LMKKHGKTLP
+1301 
-1311 GNINTLI
+1311 
-1318 DIVGQIG
+1318 
-1325 ILSLALIPVGVAA
+1325 LALIEDLVRPMGR
-1338 VLGNIAMIPIGLL
+1338 
-1351 TVSLSTTML
+1351 TML
-1360 LISLSVAKMAAVGDI
+1360 LISTS
-1375 SSQTETIVNNL
+1375 
-1386 KSFINIA
+1386 
-1393 DEVISV
+1393 
-1399 KDIFKITRIFS
+1399 
-1410 KLEIIKSIAKPMG
+1410 
-1423 ETMLTVASAIQDLAN
+1423 IQDIAN
-1438 LKVASRWDKDGNAIR
+1438 LKVASRWDKDGTPVR
-1453 WRQLKPNDFEIAK
+1453 WRQLQPKDFQIAK
-1466 GNIADILTTMA
+1466 DNIGNILTNMA

-1490 FGLKDLANNDD
+1490 FGLKDLVNNDD
-1501 EAIWQVLYFGNKVG
+1501 EAIWQVLYFGCKVG

-1542 AIAFRQLKQKDFKL
+1542 AISYRQLKQKDFKL

-1569 STIMSLY
+1569 STIMALY

-1582 KRFGLKQGQNIFDV
+1582 QRFGLKQGQNIFDV

-1684 GKNEELGGSEK
+1684 GKTEELGGSEDK
-1695 QNIFDV
+1695 NIFDV
-1701 VSGGL
+1701 VSNFLG
-1706 LCSDDPPKLIRV
+1706 SDDPPPIARV
-1718 IEASMKVSE
+1718 IEASMKISE
-1727 MISNIATG
+1727 MISNVATG

-1758 KVTSSDFYDAGK
+1758 KVNSSDFYDAGK

-1776 TTVISAVASLDI
+1776 TTVVSAVASLNI
-1788 NTDDVSN
+1788 NPDDVSN
-1795 KMDAILPVSE
+1795 KMEAILPVSE

-1814 VKLASGQIAINWNKD
+1814 VKLASGQIATDWDKKT
-1829 GKAIEYRQLTKDD
+1829 GKAIEYRQLTKED

-1849 VEKILIGQ
+1849 VENILIGQ

-1910 KWDKDGKPIHF
+1910 NWDKDGKPIHF
-1921 KQIVYTDA
+1921 TKINYTDA
-1929 INNLNDVMMKVIPA
+1929 INDLNDVMMQVIPA

-1951 YNGDDSHL
+1951 YEGDSSHNRK
-1959 GLKFILGENP
+1959 GLKAILGDNP

-1978 VRCINEITKITAS
+1978 VRCITEITKIAS
-1991 VVDTAIKLG
+1991 SIVDTSIKLG

-2005 DWDAPWKDGK
+2005 DWNAPWKDGK
-2015 PTRYKHIEPLSII
+2015 PTRYKHINPLDII

-2046 ILADVISDIYDD
+2046 ILADVVSDIYDD

-2068 NNEAELLTT
+2068 NNEANLLTT
-2077 VSNGISQILRI
+2077 VSNGIGQILKI

-2102 SIPISWDKDGN
+2102 SIPVSWDKDGN

-2119 LDDNEINRAKNII
+2119 LDDGEIERARKIIQNIVI
-2132 KNIIVSLL
+2132 SLL

-2146 EIRAYQTEEAKNA
+2146 EIKAYQTEEAKNA
-2159 REILADN
+2159 RKILADN

-2191 QDEINKFSTLDFTK
+2191 QDEINKFGTLDFTK

-2245 YNGVNPFDKD
+2245 YNGVNPFDKE
-2255 AYDKSNLLIE
+2255 AYEKSNLLIE

-2275 NAKGSS
+2275 SAKGSS

-2292 YVNTINSVDVSKLNT
+2292 YVNTINSVDVSRLNT

-2338 TLNNLVDRLEQAART
+2338 ALNNLVERLEQAART

-2413 SRNNSTPQNNGTPP
+2413 SRNNSTPQNNNGTP
-2427 QNPSTNQRGSS
+2427 QNLSTNQGGSS

>member
-1 MANTN
+1 MANTS

-92 AATVASK
+92 TATVASK
-99 LDLKTITQLAN
+99 LDLKTITQLAS
-110 KYLDS
+110 KYLDN
-115 YEENH
+115 YEESH

-125 NYMVLSGIAP
+125 NYNALIGIVP
-135 LLNDILVAIK
+135 MLNDILTTIK
-145 EGNTTTEEGSQ
+145 EGNTTTEEGAQ
-156 KIKLLIQGINDKTID
+156 KVKLLIQGINDKTID
-171 KLIELSERDIDPTS
+171 KLIELSETDIDPTS

-192 NFLLA
+192 NFFLA
-197 ISHFGEIDKKTTEGL
+197 LQHFSQIDKKTLEGV
-212 ETLDSLI
+212 ENVDSI
-219 LPLNQVLKRIE
+219 LVPLNNLLKKIE
-230 NLNKTLGDGQTL
+230 KLNEKTPDLDNLMQMMQKMRGVFSGISSITEVKQEFIDNILYG
-242 VDTVIRL
+242 IRGMN
-249 QKLFAAI
+249 
-256 KEIKEVSLTKDDT
+256 T
-269 DVIMYAIKGVNSILQ
+269 ILK
-284 EMSSANEILKDKDK
+284 EMSAANEELKG
-298 MKDFESYII
+298 KDFDSYLL
-307 NLMNI
+307 NLTNI
-312 FGDGSNL
+312 FDDASNL
-319 DILFEGL
+319 DIIFEGL
-326 REMHPVSEE
+326 RELHPVDSEHM
-335 QAGLIIDGVTAINTI
+335 GLIIDNIISINEILFRLNNINTKDLEFTSDLVWI
-350 LFNLKNLGI
+350 QGVLSGDEGTLEQIFKDVNRISDISNKDKFERIVANIDSVAKIINLLAKI
-359 EADNIIPGNLSFL
+359 KID
-372 DFIFYSDQNPENLK
+372 K
-386 NIFHGLNDV
+386 NIPDV
-395 ADMTNK
+395 
-401 EKYQRIVENIGHV
+401 
-414 KNIVDS
+414 
-420 LAQIKVNKK
+420 
-429 LPEILKE
+429 LKE
-436 LTTIFA
+436 LYDLFNTKEKDNNIKTLSAIFNA
-442 NTTENGKISKSASVK
+442 INNIQRP
-457 SLSEIFKGLNS
+457 
-468 IDVADQ
+468 DQ
-474 KKVEKIIKSLEGISS
+474 KKFEQVVSGLEGIRS
-489 IINTLSNIDTKANDI
+489 IIDTLNLIDVKAKDI
-504 KKMRVNILDYLDILD
+504 KKMKINILDYLDVLD
-519 EVYDEI
+519 EVYDDI
-525 KTKYDKIIELA
+525 KKKFDKIVEIA
-536 GMADTVK
+536 AVSDTVTT
-543 AANKK
+543 ANEK
-548 IDESL
+548 IDKAL

-558 VAVKTNQRN
+558 VAVKTNQRS

-575 SMAGLGAFIVASA
+575 SMSGLAAFMVAA
-588 AVMTIGALFMMVG
+588 TAVMCIGALFMAYG
-601 GAKFAKNALL
+601 GGKFVKNALK
-611 FGVTLMAFEA
+611 FGLTLMVFEA
-621 MVVAPLLLFSLQKN
+621 MVVAPLLLFRNQQG

-640 LNNLNSFVITCTA
+640 LNNLNSFIVTCTA
-653 TMLVGAL
+653 TMMIGAL

-685 LIVAP
+685 LIIAP
-690 IMTFKFI
+690 IMAFKYV
-697 AKDALDS
+697 AKDAIES
-704 LENLSSFII
+704 LEGFSSFII
-713 TCTVIMT
+713 TCTTIMT

-727 FAGGKLVKNAL
+727 FGGGKFVKNAL

-755 ILFNKYAPEATKG
+755 ILFNKYAPEANKG
-768 LQNFS
+768 LQQFS

-787 LFMSLSGGKLVKNA
+787 LFMHLSGGKMVKNA

-814 IITPF
+814 VIAPF
-819 LLINTFKDGVTNSMK
+819 LLFNVFKDGALNGMK
-834 LFTGIVITSTIILM
+834 LFTGMVITSTIILM
-848 IGALF
+848 VGALF
-853 VAAQGGKYVKN
+853 MNVQNGKMAKN

-907 TTALLIGAL
+907 TTALLIGSL
-916 FMTMKGGQM
+916 FMTMKNGQM
-925 PHAALQFTGLLALF
+925 PRAALEFTGLLALF
-939 ELAVVAPILLFSKV
+939 ELATVAPLLLFNEVSGT
-953 APEAIQSA
+953 AIQSA
-961 QQFGIFIALC
+961 EKFGLFIAL
-971 TASLIAGA
+971 SAGA
-979 AYINA
+979 LIGGAAFINE
-984 YGSASAWE
+984 YGSASVWE
-992 FALLLA
+992 FGLILSL
-998 GFVGIME
+998 FVGLIGGGYI
-1005 AVAVGLSVW
+1005 ALSKW
-1014 LNGKSMVS
+1014 LDGKATAT
-1022 MKELSIFISVSSAA
+1022 MKELGVFVAISSAA

-1041 MFVKTYGAKSVMEYA
+1041 MFVKTYGSKSVLEYG
-1056 IVLAGFVTIM
+1056 IVLAGFVGLMGGVI
-1066 EVTVLILNKFMGD
+1066 ILLTKFMG
-1079 PKTIASM
+1079 PMTLPNM
-1086 SAFGIFVGLSS
+1086 MAFGVFVGLSS

-1123 GFIALM
+1123 GFIVLM
-1129 SGVMALLGYLAPY
+1129 SVVMALLGYLSPY
-1142 ITPCIA
+1142 ITPGIA

-1178 KTLKHIGVL
+1178 KSLKHIGVL

-1202 IPPVMVLITLGAVAA
+1202 IPPVMVLITLGSVAA
-1217 TAIGVAITAISVS
+1217 TAMGVAITAISVS

-1338 VLGNIAMIPIGLL
+1338 VLGNVAMIPIGLL

-1360 LISLSVAKMAAVGDI
+1360 LISLSVAKMTAVGDL
-1375 SSQTETIVNNL
+1375 SAQTKQITDNIN
-1386 KSFINIA
+1386 SFIGII
-1393 DEVISV
+1393 D
-1399 KDIFKITRIFS
+1399 DIDLGGWEFFGR
-1410 KLEIIKSIAKPMG
+1410 IAKLALIEDLVRPMG
-1423 ETMLTVASAIQDLAN
+1423 RTMLIISTAIQDIAN
-1438 LKVASRWDKDGNAIR
+1438 LKVASRWDKDGTPVR
-1453 WRQLKPNDFEIAK
+1453 WRQLQPKDFQIAK
-1466 GNIADILTTMA
+1466 DNIADILTNMA
-1477 EAFIDV
+1477 EAFVDV
-1483 WYGKTRQ
+1483 WYGKATDSKNPLLRTGK
-1490 FGLKDLANNDD
+1490 GLRDLVKDDD
-1501 EAIWQVLYFGNKVG
+1501 DAIWQVLYFGCKVG

-1542 AIAFRQLKQKDFKL
+1542 AISYRQLKQKDFKL
-1556 ASDNVS
+1556 AGDNTKT
-1562 DILISMA
+1562 ILTNLA
-1569 STIMSLY
+1569 HTIMELY
-1576 QVGNDY
+1576 NDGFKEEY
-1582 KRFGLKQGQNIFDV
+1582 GARNGKNIFDV

-1651 FRPIKKR
+1651 FRQIKKR
-1658 DFVEAGENIDL
+1658 DFVEAGENINL
-1669 ILTSVVRTLMSLYEK
+1669 ILTSVVHTLMDLYKK
-1684 GKNEELGGSEK
+1684 GGTKELGGSES
-1695 QNIFDV
+1695 QNIFDEV
-1701 VSGGL
+1701 AGGF
-1706 LCSDDPPKLIRV
+1706 LCSNDPSPISRV

-1735 VKDIAVLQIPNQW
+1735 VKDIAILQIPNQW

-1758 KVTSSDFYDAGK
+1758 KVNSSDFYDAGK

-1776 TTVISAVASLDI
+1776 TTVISAVASLNI
-1788 NTDDVSN
+1788 NPDSISD

-1814 VKLASGQIAINWNKD
+1814 VKLASGQIAIDWDKKT
-1829 GKAIEYRQLTKDD
+1829 GKAIEYRQLTKED

-1849 VEKILIGQ
+1849 VENILIGQ

-1867 YPQYFGKDNE
+1867 YPEYFGKDNE
-1877 WFTEIVSS
+1877 WFTDIVNS

-1910 KWDKDGKPIHF
+1910 NWDKDGKPIHF
-1921 KQIVYTDA
+1921 TKISYTDA
-1929 INNLNDVMMKVIPA
+1929 INDLNNVMMEVIPA

-1951 YNGDDSHL
+1951 YEGDPAHNRK
-1959 GLKFILGENP
+1959 GLKAILGDNP

-1978 VRCINEITKITAS
+1978 VRCITEITKIAS
-1991 VVDTAIKLG
+1991 NIVDTSIKLG

-2005 DWDAPWKDGK
+2005 DWNAPWKDGK

-2035 KGNGKQSGILT
+2035 RGDNTHSGILT
-2046 ILADVISDIYDD
+2046 ILADVVSDIYDD

-2068 NNEAELLTT
+2068 ANEADLLGT
-2077 VSNGISQILRI
+2077 VSNGIGQILKI

-2102 SIPISWDKDGN
+2102 SIPVSWDKDGN

-2119 LDDNEINRAKNII
+2119 LDDGEIERARKIIQNIVI
-2132 KNIIVSLL
+2132 SLL

-2146 EIRAYQTEEAKNA
+2146 EIKAYQTEEAKNT

-2191 QDEINKFSTLDFTK
+2191 QDEINKFGTLDFTK
-2205 MVSNLNNSISQLQGI
+2205 MVSNLNNSISQLQNI

-2255 AYDKSNLLIE
+2255 AYEKSNLLIE
-2265 SIKKTNQTLS
+2265 SIKKTNQTVS

-2292 YVNTINSVDVSKLNT
+2292 YVNTINSIDVSRLNT

-2338 TLNNLVDRLEQAART
+2338 ALNNLVDRLEQAAKT

-2396 DNNPSSPEEDKT
+2396 DNNPLSQEEDKT

-2413 SRNNSTPQNNGTPP
+2413 SRTNSTPQNNGTP
-2427 QNPSTNQRGSS
+2427 QNTSTNQGGSS
-2438 ASQNRSRGNQ
+2438 TSQNRSRGNQ

>member
-1 MANTN
+1 MANTS

-92 AATVASK
+92 TATVASK

-110 KYLDS
+110 KYLDN
-115 YEENH
+115 YEESH

-125 NYMVLSGIAP
+125 NYNTLIGIVP
-135 LLNDILVAIK
+135 MLNDILTAIK
-145 EGNTTTEEGSQ
+145 EGNTTTEEGAQ
-156 KIKLLIQGINDKTID
+156 KVKLLIQGINDKTID
-171 KLIELSERDIDPTS
+171 KLIELSETDIDPTS

-192 NFLLA
+192 NFFLA
-197 ISHFGEIDKKTTEGL
+197 LQHFSQIDKKTLEGV
-212 ETLDSLI
+212 ENVDSI
-219 LPLNQVLKRIE
+219 LVPLNNLLKKIE
-230 NLNKTLGDGQTL
+230 KLNEKTPDLDNLMQMMQKMRGVFSGISSITEVKQEFIDNILYG
-242 VDTVIRL
+242 IR
-249 QKLFAAI
+249 
-256 KEIKEVSLTKDDT
+256 
-269 DVIMYAIKGVNSILQ
+269 GVNTILK
-284 EMSSANEILKDKDK
+284 EMSIANEELKE
-298 MKDFESYII
+298 KDFESYLL
-307 NLMNI
+307 NLTNI
-312 FGDGSNL
+312 FDDASNL
-319 DILFEGL
+319 DIVFEGL
-326 REMHPVSEE
+326 RELHPVDSEHM
-335 QAGLIIDGVTAINTI
+335 GLIIDNIVSINEILYRLNNINTKDLEFTSDLAWI
-350 LFNLKNLGI
+350 QGVLSGDEGTLEQIFRDINRISDISNKDKFERIVANIDYVAKIINLLAKI
-359 EADNIIPGNLSFL
+359 KID
-372 DFIFYSDQNPENLK
+372 K
-386 NIFHGLNDV
+386 NIPDV
-395 ADMTNK
+395 
-401 EKYQRIVENIGHV
+401 
-414 KNIVDS
+414 
-420 LAQIKVNKK
+420 
-429 LPEILKE
+429 LKE
-436 LTTIFA
+436 LYDLFNTKEKDNNIKTLSAIF
-442 NTTENGKISKSASVK
+442 NVI
-457 SLSEIFKGLNS
+457 NS
-468 IDVADQ
+468 IQRPDQ
-474 KKVEKIIKSLEGISS
+474 KKFEQVVNGLEGIRS
-489 IINTLSNIDTKANDI
+489 IIDTLNLIDVKAKDI
-504 KKMRVNILDYLDILD
+504 KKMKINILDYLDVLD
-519 EVYDEI
+519 EVYDDI
-525 KTKYDKIIELA
+525 KKKFDKIVEIA
-536 GMADTVK
+536 AISDTVT
-543 AANKK
+543 AANEK
-548 IDESL
+548 IDKAL

-558 VAVKTNQRN
+558 VAVKTNQRS

-575 SMAGLGAFIVASA
+575 SISGLAAFMVAA
-588 AVMTIGALFMMVG
+588 TAVMCIGALFMAYG
-601 GAKFAKNALL
+601 GGKFVKNALK
-611 FGVTLMAFEA
+611 FGLTLMVFEA
-621 MVVAPLLLFSLQKN
+621 MVVAPLLLFRNQQG

-640 LNNLNSFVITCTA
+640 LNNLNSFIVTCTA
-653 TMLVGAL
+653 TMMIGAL

-685 LIVAP
+685 LIIAP
-690 IMTFKFI
+690 IMAFKYV
-697 AKDALDS
+697 AKDAIES
-704 LENLSSFII
+704 LEGFSSFII
-713 TCTVIMT
+713 TCTTIMT

-727 FAGGKLVKNAL
+727 FGGGKFVKNAL

-768 LQNFS
+768 LQQFS

-787 LFMSLSGGKLVKNA
+787 LFMHLSGGKMVKNA

-814 IITPF
+814 VIAPF
-819 LLINTFKDGVTNSMK
+819 LLFNVFKDGALNGMK
-834 LFTGIVITSTIILM
+834 LFTGMVITSTIILM
-848 IGALF
+848 VGALF
-853 VAAQGGKYVKN
+853 MNVQNGKMAKN

-907 TTALLIGAL
+907 TTALLIGSL
-916 FMTMKGGQM
+916 FMTMKNGQM
-925 PHAALQFTGLLALF
+925 PRAALEFTGLLALF
-939 ELAVVAPILLFSKV
+939 ELATVAPLLLFNEVSGT
-953 APEAIQSA
+953 AIQSA
-961 QQFGIFIALC
+961 EKFGLFIAL
-971 TASLIAGA
+971 SAGA
-979 AYINA
+979 LIGGAAFINE
-984 YGSASAWE
+984 YGSASVWE
-992 FALLLA
+992 FGLILSL
-998 GFVGIME
+998 FVGLIGGGYI
-1005 AVAVGLSVW
+1005 ALSKW
-1014 LNGKSMVS
+1014 LDGKATAT
-1022 MKELSIFISVSSAA
+1022 MKELGVFVAISSAA

-1041 MFVKTYGAKSVMEYA
+1041 MFVKTYGSKSVLEYG
-1056 IVLAGFVTIM
+1056 IVLAGFVGLMGGVI
-1066 EVTVLILNKFMGD
+1066 ILLTKFMG
-1079 PKTIASM
+1079 PMTLPNM
-1086 SAFGIFVGLSS
+1086 MAFGVFVGLSS
-1097 LALIAGAMYINK
+1097 LSLIAGAMYINK
-1109 YGVGS
+1109 YGTKS
-1114 AINYAIVLT
+1114 AIIYAGVLTLFIVLM
-1123 GFIALM
+1123 GA
-1129 SGVMALLGYLAPY
+1129 VMAGLGYLAAW
-1142 ITPCIA
+1142 ITPGIA
-1148 VAQGL
+1148 AATGL
-1153 AIAIGTLSLSILLT
+1153 GIAIGTLSLSMMLVNFIFEQDKNGKKILKNIGILLSVIGKVWLPFSLLSLVSPFIIAGSAAAIALGIGIT
-1167 NYIFENDPNGR
+1167 ILSGSLVLVDNLMGRNRGQRILTDIDILNDVINKVWLPFSLLSLVSIPIAAG
-1178 KTLKHIGVL
+1178 TAAAILLGIGLMAMSGSLTIVDTFMNAHGESIQNNLQELMIVVGLTAAL
-1187 GTVLTGILGVFAILG
+1187 GYEVGLLG
-1202 IPPVMVLITLGAVAA
+1202 IPLLAA
-1217 TAIGVAITAISVS
+1217 TVFGIIPLNIFVGGLTSAVFMLTASVKRMNEVGDLSKQTQQIISN
-1230 LGIMH
+1230 IN
-1235 SFIGKNGN
+1235 SFIGIIDDIDLGGWGFFS
-1243 RILKEIGILNNIL
+1243 RIAK
-1256 SWDSLGST
+1256 
-1264 FLLLSALGLV
+1264 
-1274 APLGL
+1274 
-1279 AASVA
+1279 
-1284 IGISLMA
+1284 
-1291 LSASLAIVDS
+1291 
-1301 LMKKHGKTLP
+1301 
-1311 GNINTLI
+1311 
-1318 DIVGQIG
+1318 
-1325 ILSLALIPVGVAA
+1325 LALIEDLVRPMGR
-1338 VLGNIAMIPIGLL
+1338 
-1351 TVSLSTTML
+1351 TML
-1360 LISLSVAKMAAVGDI
+1360 LVS
-1375 SSQTETIVNNL
+1375 T
-1386 KSFINIA
+1386 
-1393 DEVISV
+1393 
-1399 KDIFKITRIFS
+1399 
-1410 KLEIIKSIAKPMG
+1410 
-1423 ETMLTVASAIQDLAN
+1423 AIQDIAN
-1438 LKVASRWDKDGNAIR
+1438 LKVASRWDKNGTPVR
-1453 WRQLKPNDFEIAK
+1453 WRQLQPKDFQIAK
-1466 GNIADILTTMA
+1466 DNIADILTNMA
-1477 EAFIDV
+1477 EAFVDV
-1483 WYGKTRQ
+1483 WYGKATDSKNPLLRTGK
-1490 FGLKDLANNDD
+1490 GLRDLVKDDD
-1501 EAIWQVLYFGNKVG
+1501 DAIWQVLYFGCKVG

-1542 AIAFRQLKQKDFKL
+1542 AISYRQLKQKDFKL
-1556 ASDNVS
+1556 ASDNIS

-1569 STIMSLY
+1569 STIMALY

-1582 KRFGLKQGQNIFDV
+1582 QRFGLKQGQNIFDV

-1684 GKNEELGGSEK
+1684 GKTKELGGSEE

-1701 VSGGL
+1701 VSNFW
-1706 LCSDDPPKLIRV
+1706 SADDPPPIARV

-1758 KVTSSDFYDAGK
+1758 KVNSSDFYDAGK

-1776 TTVISAVASLDI
+1776 TTVVSAVASLNI
-1788 NTDDVSN
+1788 NPDEVSET
-1795 KMDAILPVSE
+1795 MDAILPVSE

-1814 VKLASGQIAINWNKD
+1814 VKLASGQIATNWDKKT
-1829 GKAIEYRQLTKDD
+1829 GKAIEYRQLTKED

-1849 VEKILIGQ
+1849 VENILIGQ

-1867 YPQYFGKDNE
+1867 YPEYFGKDNE
-1877 WFTEIVSS
+1877 WFTDIVNS

-1910 KWDKDGKPIHF
+1910 NWDKDGKPIHF
-1921 KQIVYTDA
+1921 TKISYTDA
-1929 INNLNDVMMKVIPA
+1929 INDLNNVMMEVIPA

-1951 YNGDDSHL
+1951 YEGDPAHNRK
-1959 GLKFILGENP
+1959 GLKAILGDNP

-1978 VRCINEITKITAS
+1978 VRCITEITKIAS
-1991 VVDTAIKLG
+1991 NIVDTSIKLG

-2005 DWDAPWKDGK
+2005 DWNAPWKDGK

-2035 KGNGKQSGILT
+2035 RGDNTHSGILT
-2046 ILADVISDIYDD
+2046 ILADVVSDIYDD

-2068 NNEAELLTT
+2068 NNEADLLAT
-2077 VSNGISQILRI
+2077 VSNGIGQILKI
-2088 ISSASNSIVKIAST
+2088 VSSASNSIVKIAST
-2102 SIPISWDKDGN
+2102 SIPVSWDKDGN

-2119 LDDNEINRAKNII
+2119 LDDGEIERARKIIQNIVI
-2132 KNIIVSLL
+2132 SLL

-2146 EIRAYQTEEAKNA
+2146 EIKAYQTEEAKNA

-2191 QDEINKFSTLDFTK
+2191 QDEINKFGTLDFTK

-2220 CSSFTYDPTQE
+2220 FSSFTYDPTQE

-2245 YNGVNPFDKD
+2245 YNGVNPFDQD
-2255 AYDKSNLLIE
+2255 AYEKSNLLIE

-2292 YVNTINSVDVSKLNT
+2292 YVNTINSVDVSRLNT

-2338 TLNNLVDRLEQAART
+2338 ALNNLVDRLEQAAKT

-2396 DNNPSSPEEDKT
+2396 DNNPSSQEEDKT

-2413 SRNNSTPQNNGTPP
+2413 SRTNSTPQNNGTP
-2427 QNPSTNQRGSS
+2427 QNTSTNQGGSS
-2438 ASQNRSRGNQ
+2438 TSQNRSRGNQ